1 MKLTTKILLGLVVGA
16 AVGVTVQASG
26 SEGARSAV
34 LAFEPLGT
42 AFIRLISM
50 VVVPLVVASLFVGT
64 CSVGDVR
71 RLARST
77 SGKFDTTTGIRK
89 TSVRATAVTASDRQP
104 E

>member
-16 AVGVTVQASG
+16 VVGVAVQASG
-26 SEGARSAV
+26 SESAKSAV

-50 VVVPLVVASLFVGT
+50 QQ
-64 CSVGDVR
+64 
-71 RLARST
+71 
-77 SGKFDTTTGIRK
+77 FDKLI
-89 TSVRATAVTASDRQP
+89 